1 MNFKVNSKELEKALS
16 KVFPAVP
23 TKTPVQILENFY
35 FDISDGILS
44 IYGTDLELAA
54 KATLNVVAD
63 SDFKGVISARKLY
76 DTVRSLDDTLLYF
89 DVLED
94 TKRIKITWEKGE
106 YLLSYISAQEFPEI
120 PVFPSAEDE
129 SVFSIS
135 INGPDMKYAIE
146 KTLFAV
152 SKESF
157 RPAMMGVLFEFSEEG
172 LRFVSTDG
180 HRLISLLFKNYSVEQ
195 PESYVVS
202 SDVITILQKV
212 LDDGEIKMF
221 FTKSHVAFRL
231 NDIELIARLIDERYP
246 DYKSIIPLENEYD
259 FSFNPS
265 RLLSSVKRVIKVVS
279 DPLKKVNFNLVEEGD
294 IEINTDD
301 SEMGDFAM
309 EKISG
314 SYKGEDMKIAFNGNY
329 LIEILTH
336 LSDLEQVSMKLRMP
350 NKPVLIS
357 PVEEEE
363 NRELTMLLMPLRL
376 NV

>member
-54 KATLNVVAD
+54 KTTLNIVAD
-63 SDFKGVISARKLY
+63 GNFRCVISARRLY
-76 DTVRSLDDTLLYF
+76 DTIRSFNDTIVYF

-94 TKRIKITWEKGE
+94 TKRIKISWEKGE

-120 PVFPSAEDE
+120 PTFPSTEDE
-129 SVFSIS
+129 SVFSVS
-135 INGPDMKYAIE
+135 INGIDMKYAIE

-221 FTKSHVAFRL
+221 FTKSHIAFRL
-231 NDIELIARLIDERYP
+231 NDIEIIARLIDERYP
-246 DYKSIIPLENEYD
+246 DYKSIIPLENE
-259 FSFNPS
+259 FEFIFKPS
-265 RLLSSVKRVIKVVS
+265 ELLPSVKRVSSVAEA
-279 DPLKKVNFNLVEEGD
+279 LKKVNFNLVEEGD

-301 SEMGDFAM
+301 SEMGNFAM
-309 EKISG
+309 EKING
-314 SYKGEDMKIAFNGNY
+314 SYKGEDMIIAFNGNY
-329 LIEILTH
+329 LIEILSH
-336 LSDLEQVSMKLRMP
+336 LSDIEQVSMKLRMP

-357 PVEEEE
+357 PVDEEE

>member
-54 KATLNVVAD
+54 KTTLNIVAD
-63 SDFKGVISARKLY
+63 GNFRCVISARRLY
-76 DTVRSLDDTLLYF
+76 DTIRSFNDTIVYF

-94 TKRIKITWEKGE
+94 TKRIKISWEKGE

-120 PVFPSAEDE
+120 PTFPSTEDE
-129 SVFSIS
+129 SVFSVS
-135 INGPDMKYAIE
+135 INGRDMKYAIE

-221 FTKSHVAFRL
+221 FTKSHIAFRL
-231 NDIELIARLIDERYP
+231 NDIEIIARLIDERYP
-246 DYKSIIPLENEYD
+246 DYKSIIPLENE
-259 FSFNPS
+259 FEFIFKPS
-265 RLLSSVKRVIKVVS
+265 ELLPSVKRVSSVAEA
-279 DPLKKVNFNLVEEGD
+279 LKKVNFNLVEEGD

-301 SEMGDFAM
+301 SEMGNFAM
-309 EKISG
+309 EKING
-314 SYKGEDMKIAFNGNY
+314 SYKGEDMIIAFNGNY
-329 LIEILTH
+329 LIEILSH
-336 LSDLEQVSMKLRMP
+336 LSDIEQVSMKLRMP

-357 PVEEEE
+357 PVDEEE

>member
-54 KATLNVVAD
+54 KTTLNIVAD
-63 SDFKGVISARKLY
+63 GNFRCVISARRLY
-76 DTVRSLDDTLLYF
+76 DTIRSFNDTIVYF

-94 TKRIKITWEKGE
+94 TKRIKISWEKGE

-120 PVFPSAEDE
+120 PTFPSTEDE
-129 SVFSIS
+129 SVFSVS
-135 INGPDMKYAIE
+135 INGIDMKYAIE

-221 FTKSHVAFRL
+221 FTKSHIAFRL
-231 NDIELIARLIDERYP
+231 NDIEIIARLIDERYP
-246 DYKSIIPLENEYD
+246 DYKSIIPLENE
-259 FSFNPS
+259 FEFIFKPS
-265 RLLSSVKRVIKVVS
+265 ELLPSVKRVSSVAEA
-279 DPLKKVNFNLVEEGD
+279 LKKVNFNLVEEGD

-301 SEMGDFAM
+301 SEMGNFAM
-309 EKISG
+309 EKING

-329 LIEILTH
+329 LIEILSH
-336 LSDLEQVSMKLRMP
+336 LSDVEQVSMKLRMP

>member
-54 KATLNVVAD
+54 KTTLNIVAD
-63 SDFKGVISARKLY
+63 GNFRCVISARRLY
-76 DTVRSLDDTLLYF
+76 DTIRSFNDTIVYF

-94 TKRIKITWEKGE
+94 TKRIKISWEKGE

-120 PVFPSAEDE
+120 PTFPSTEDE
-129 SVFSIS
+129 SVFSVS
-135 INGPDMKYAIE
+135 INGRDMKYAIE

-231 NDIELIARLIDERYP
+231 NDIEIIARLIDERYP
-246 DYKSIIPLENEYD
+246 DYKSIIPLENE
-259 FSFNPS
+259 FEFIFKPS
-265 RLLSSVKRVIKVVS
+265 ELLPSVKRVSSVAEA
-279 DPLKKVNFNLVEEGD
+279 LKKVNFNLVEEGD

-301 SEMGDFAM
+301 SEMGNFAM
-309 EKISG
+309 EKING

-329 LIEILTH
+329 LIEILSH
-336 LSDLEQVSMKLRMP
+336 LSDIEQASMKLRMP